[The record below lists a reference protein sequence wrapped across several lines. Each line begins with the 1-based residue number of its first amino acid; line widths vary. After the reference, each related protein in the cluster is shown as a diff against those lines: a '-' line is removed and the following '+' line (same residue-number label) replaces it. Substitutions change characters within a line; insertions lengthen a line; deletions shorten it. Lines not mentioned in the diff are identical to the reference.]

1 MQKIEKYTLMTTKTI
16 ARAGLMA
23 AVMIAITA
31 CGETYI
37 EENQNAYTAQ
47 DVVPLVLGV
56 DGPTTVYQTETRDYS
71 VTYNRAGSSWE
82 WSVTGAELQGVSSDT
97 RTATVHFPTK
107 PAGDAAFISVTE
119 TTSGGVV
126 SPEKVVEVNVASFCQ
141 FDINNF
147 IGAYSCDE
155 AGYPQSPYSVNFTL
169 HPTLPSTIV
178 NDNFWDWAAE
188 GAVIHYTLSGD
199 FLEEVTV
206 PKQDFEF
213 GDGYVGWV
221 EGSGTYDGCDH
232 TMTMVYTVFYDGDE
246 YITYHDFS
254 PATKGTAYNIT
265 AGKSREYF
273 NR

>member
-1 MQKIEKYTLMTTKTI
+1 MKNRIKVVSGITLILPM
-16 ARAGLMA
+16 LF
-23 AVMIAITA
+23 TA

-37 EENQNAYTAQ
+37 EEHQNAYTAQ

-107 PAGDAAFISVTE
+107 PAGDAAYISVTE

-126 SPEKVVEVNVASFCQ
+126 SPEKVVEVNVASFCH

-147 IGAYSCDE
+147 IGAYDCDE
-155 AGYPQSPYSVNFTL
+155 AGYGNYDVNFTK
-169 HPTLPSTIV
+169 HPTLANTIV
-178 NDNFWDWAAE
+178 NDNFWDYAGA
-188 GAVIHYTLSGD
+188 GAVIYYTLSGD

-246 YITYHDFS
+246 YITYHDFT
-254 PATKGTAYNIT
+254 PAIKGTTYNVT
-265 AGKSREYF
+265 RKKSKEYF

>member
-1 MQKIEKYTLMTTKTI
+1 MKHRKVSRAALTLT
-16 ARAGLMA
+16 
-23 AVMIAITA
+23 AVMIFTA

-56 DGPTTVYQTETRDYS
+56 NGPTTVYQTETRDYTVS
-71 VTYNRAGSSWE
+71 YNRAGSSWE
-82 WSVTGAELQGVSSDT
+82 WSVTGAELQGLSSDT
-97 RTATVHFPTK
+97 RAATVHFPSK
-107 PAGDAAFISVTE
+107 PAGDVAYISVTE

-155 AGYPQSPYSVNFTL
+155 AGYDIYGVNFSK
-169 HPTLPSTIV
+169 HPTLANTIV
-178 NDNFWDWAAE
+178 NDTFWDFAGP
-188 GAVIHYTLSGD
+188 GAVIYYTLSGD

-221 EGSGTYDGCDH
+221 EGSGTYDGCEH

-246 YITYHDFS
+246 YITYHDFT
-254 PATKGTAYNIT
+254 PATKGTTYNISLK
-265 AGKSREYF
+265 KSKEFF